1 MILRKIKWFHRGQ
14 AGFTLIEMM
23 ASVVIC
29 SFIAL
34 GTSVACGQVITQ
46 TSKNNDY
53 TIANRYVL
61 NAMQWIGRDA
71 QMAQTVTGYAGFP
84 ATSNLTLS
92 WVTWDNQSA
101 RAVYSVSNGQLTRT
115 YTITGSPAQQ
125 DFIAQNIKIDS
136 ASSNC
141 TWDSSTGELTLTITG
156 SVGTG
161 THVVN
166 VTRLDTATSRPLLPA
181 SSNG

>member
-1 MILRKIKWFHRGQ
+1 MILRKIKRFHRNQ
-14 AGFTLIEMM
+14 AGFTLIEMI

-29 SFIAL
+29 GFIAL
-34 GTSVACGQVITQ
+34 GTSVAAGQVITQ
-46 TSKNNDY
+46 TAKNNDY
-53 TIANRYVL
+53 TTANRQVL

-92 WVTWDNQSA
+92 WVTWDNLSA
-101 RAVYSVSNGQLTRT
+101 QAVYSVSNGQLSRT

-125 DFIAQNIKIDS
+125 DLIAQYVKIDP

-141 TWDSSTGELTLTITG
+141 TWNSSTGELTLTITG
-156 SVGTG
+156 SVDTG
-161 THVVN
+161 ARVVN
-166 VTRLDTATSRPLLPA
+166 VTRMDTSASRPLLPNP
-181 SSNG
+181 SNG